1 MNVVMSMDLCLGNNC
16 LLTCTC
22 LYLFSGCWD
31 IPVLY
36 EWTVTR
42 HLARGRDRSGWMM
55 YTVPVTSLTLPTA
68 LSRAGPIITVD
79 TMRMQAL
86 SVLVRKKE
94 KIFVN
99 TKN

>member
-1 MNVVMSMDLCLGNNC
+1 M
-16 LLTCTC
+16 
-22 LYLFSGCWD
+22 
-31 IPVLY
+31 LY

-42 HLARGRDRSGWMM
+42 HLARERDRSGWMM
-55 YTVPVTSLTLPTA
+55 YSAPVMSLTLPTA
-68 LSRAGPIITVD
+68 LSRAGLIITVG
-79 TMRMQAL
+79 TMRMQVL